1 MCAGRLSQRFRRA
14 CRLESGVSRAGGRWG
29 RGGRP
34 PRPPRPKEKVK
45 LHIYLFAPNKGRPL
59 RGDSRFGVMRGRQ
72 RGTYCA
78 QARSGPQV
86 APQAGGAGQ
95 TEPQGQPGH
104 LLHGPSA
111 PVRGPQQHP
120 LAALCSSRPP
130 PPPPARPAAEHWA
143 RGPLG
148 RRRVAGLPQNSG
160 GAEGL
165 CTAVWG
171 AGRGQTRPAGAC
183 RQTSCWSAS
192 PAVDTPRWGQNPGR
206 LCSLSLTR
214 ASTPSPSL
222 PLLPPPFPSPPS
234 SPLLPPSRL
243 PWPSLSLGS
252 SLPSSGLEGNSSHDC
267 GRCLDPPGDGP
278 AGRPPSSEGCVS
290 LPRIGPRSLEQT
302 MSRLL
307 WTLGV
312 RVGRRVAWQRA
323 RSPQQSSPTV
333 RLK

>member
-1 MCAGRLSQRFRRA
+1 MA
-14 CRLESGVSRAGGRWG
+14 
-29 RGGRP
+29 
-34 PRPPRPKEKVK
+34 
-45 LHIYLFAPNKGRPL
+45 
-59 RGDSRFGVMRGRQ
+59 RGRQ
-72 RGTYCA
+72 SPGASRGTSSAGPLHRFAVRSSIHWLPCA
-78 QARSGPQV
+78 R
-86 APQAGGAGQ
+86 
-95 TEPQGQPGH
+95 PGH
-104 LLHGPSA
+104 PHPRWPGLRLSTGP
-111 PVRGPQQHP
+111 RGLWEEGGWLGFP
-120 LAALCSSRPP
+120 RT
-130 PPPPARPAAEHWA
+130 PA
-143 RGPLG
+143 G
-148 RRRVAGLPQNSG
+148 
-160 GAEGL
+160 GL

-171 AGRGQTRPAGAC
+171 AGRVQTRPAGGC

-192 PAVDTPRWGQNPGR
+192 FALDTPCWGQNPGR
-206 LCSLSLTR
+206 PCSLSLTR
-214 ASTPSPSL
+214 ASTPFPSL

-243 PWPSLSLGS
+243 PWPLLSLGT

-278 AGRPPSSEGCVS
+278 AGRPPSSEGCAS